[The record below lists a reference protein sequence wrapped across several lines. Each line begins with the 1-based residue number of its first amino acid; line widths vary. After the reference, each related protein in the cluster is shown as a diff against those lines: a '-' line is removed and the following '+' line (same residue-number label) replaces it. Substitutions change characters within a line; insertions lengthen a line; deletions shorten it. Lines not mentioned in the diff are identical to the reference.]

1 MTRLYTFVGR
11 VCLAATIAIA
21 ALTSALA
28 AAEGPSGEQEATG
41 ISSLDFNKEDAT
53 LSIEWSG
60 PISPGMADYL
70 HTALDKYGA
79 VSHRVILFLNS
90 AGGRVDEGD
99 RVIHVLDE
107 AKQTHRLITVVPD
120 GDLCA
125 SMCIPIFLQ
134 GDDRLAARTSNWI
147 FHEAARQGANRKE
160 RTEETL
166 QLFDRYYVRAG
177 VSVHWLKRI
186 MPVIKRA
193 NLWQTG
199 GDLISGNTGIVT
211 SPLEKGTER
220 LVPAQH
226 LEKAI

>member
-1 MTRLYTFVGR
+1 MDVTDDLHHSGKKRDAGVEMTAELHHTTKKGGKRDLKLQFGWSMDQIIYVLLNLREGKDGIQVEADRTRIV
-11 VCLAATIAIA
+11 LDEP
-21 ALTSALA
+21 A
-28 AAEGPSGEQEATG
+28 AAAVEGT
-41 ISSLDFNKEDAT
+41 
-53 LSIEWSG
+53 
-60 PISPGMADYL
+60 
-70 HTALDKYGA
+70 
-79 VSHRVILFLNS
+79 
-90 AGGRVDEGD
+90 EGD
-99 RVIHVLDE
+99 RENALDRD
-107 AKQTHRLITVVPD
+107 ACTVCPRP
-120 GDLCA
+120 
-125 SMCIPIFLQ
+125 S
-134 GDDRLAARTSNWI
+134 LAARTSNWI

-177 VSVHWLKRI
+177 VSVHWLERI

-220 LVPAQH
+220 LVPAQR

>member
-60 PISPGMADYL
+60 PIFPGMADYL

-134 GDDRLAARTSNWI
+134 GDDRGLGRRPEITVKRTRIESMFLELHLKYFYLLAC
-147 FHEAARQGANRKE
+147 
-160 RTEETL
+160 
-166 QLFDRYYVRAG
+166 RA
-177 VSVHWLKRI
+177 
-186 MPVIKRA
+186 
-193 NLWQTG
+193 
-199 GDLISGNTGIVT
+199 
-211 SPLEKGTER
+211 SP
-220 LVPAQH
+220 
-226 LEKAI
+226 